1 MAKQLGEITKQYRQK
16 NKMSIRALAK
26 KSGVAKSFIFE
37 IEHGDGKTG
46 KIPTPSVDTV
56 RALADAMEMDR
67 IVLLKKLG
75 MEVDVADSPVQK
87 VEAAKVTPFTYIPLN
102 RKNLEEALPERR
114 LLILPFTPPR
124 MGDFVYMPYHEMGGM
139 VLSLTVK
146 HVSGGVYSA
155 WHEAVGDVEFNL
167 FDINQT
173 IFVNRSAAYE
183 KLDEWKKSQKA
194 Y

>member
-1 MAKQLGEITKQYRQK
+1 MAKKLGQVTKKYREK
-16 NKMSIRALAK
+16 NNVSLRALAR
-26 KSGVAKSFIFE
+26 KSGIAKSYLARLE
-37 IEHGDGKTG
+37 DGDTKTG
-46 KIPTPSVDTV
+46 RIPEPSIDTV

-67 IVLLKKLG
+67 ITLFKTLG
-75 MEVDVADSPVQK
+75 MEIEVANSPIQK

-102 RKNLEEALPERR
+102 QKNLEAALAERR

-124 MGDFVYMPYHEMGGM
+124 LGDFVYMPYHEMGGM
-139 VLSLTVK
+139 VLSLTIK

-173 IFVNRSAAYE
+173 IFVSRSAAYA
-183 KLDEWKKSQKA
+183 KLDEWKKSQKP